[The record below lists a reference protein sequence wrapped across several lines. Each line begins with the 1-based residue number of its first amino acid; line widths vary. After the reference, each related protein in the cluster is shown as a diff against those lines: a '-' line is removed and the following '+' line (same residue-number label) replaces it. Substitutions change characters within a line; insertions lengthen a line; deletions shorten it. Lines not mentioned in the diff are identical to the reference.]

1 MLALRAAKLRA
12 GGLETAPAPGR
23 APACLE
29 LARAPPPMAGKC
41 RLRGAR
47 FQPMLWSMNQQADVE
62 YEWLDTGGEMLSRML
77 AAIAEARQSIRLEM
91 YIVRAGAMAA
101 VFLAFR
107 FGYRRLRGREGMG
120 LGDVKLAGVAGI
132 WLDWPSL
139 PNAVEIAALGALAF
153 LAVAR
158 IRTRRA
164 PDPLAK
170 LPFGTF
176 FAPAIWTCWALERW
190 WNWTL

>member
-1 MLALRAAKLRA
+1 VTASEAFKPSLIGVAGLVAVSASLYAAPGIAGLAGAGLGLIMLAVAVIDARLLMIPDELSALALA
-12 GGLETAPAPGR
+12 LGLADVGFERWSDMPAPA
-23 APACLE
+23 LE
-29 LARAPPPMAGKC
+29 AL
-41 RLRGAR
+41 
-47 FQPMLWSMNQQADVE
+47 
-62 YEWLDTGGEMLSRML
+62 
-77 AAIAEARQSIRLEM
+77 I
-91 YIVRAGAMAA
+91 RAGAMAA